1 MTSSTQRPR
10 HRRRSNHGFHSGPH
24 NPSPSGG
31 LPWASDMDTSIV
43 EADPQKPSPI
53 AGILESDFLY
63 RDVPNWHG
71 DELHLMKKKKHILIF
86 IRNIF
91 TCQALRADTFNFFF
105 TFFPPKSHVLKES
118 HACCYVIRCT
128 KSRVPN
134 VMCMPASLLLL
145 APLAPAFKKDVCCE
159 INGIAHAHLETCR

>member
-1 MTSSTQRPR
+1 MTSSIQRPR
-10 HRRRSNHGFHSGPH
+10 HRRRSNLGFHSGPH

-53 AGILESDFLY
+53 AGILKSDFLY

-105 TFFPPKSHVLKES
+105 YLFPPKVPCIERIPCLLLCHSMYEVSSAKCYV
-118 HACCYVIRCT
+118 HACQPIIAGTTCT
-128 KSRVPN
+128 
-134 VMCMPASLLLL
+134 SL
-145 APLAPAFKKDVCCE
+145 
-159 INGIAHAHLETCR
+159 